1 MRLATIEQEQ
11 TFSRVAQWLPGP
23 GRYRSRFRIC
33 LASQLI
39 FLLLSAAY
47 AQTPDQDDDV
57 IRVETDVTNLPF
69 TANDKNNRFITT
81 LEQSDIRVLED
92 GVAQQLFTFQ
102 RETDRPLSIA
112 FLIDV
117 SQSEERTLPDEK
129 RAARSFIETIIQSK
143 KDQAAIIPFTGSAFL
158 EQGLTRDV
166 FAIYRALERVEVA
179 QPAYLGSGRPLT
191 GITSGPGMKRPP
203 PEGST
208 AIWEAIALTASEVL
222 AKSPVQRR
230 RAIILLTDGQDTT
243 SRLKASEAI
252 NAALDAE
259 TIIYAIGIGDSK
271 YEGVDRNVL
280 RGIAERTGGRA
291 FFPKKD
297 VDFKAVFT
305 EIEQELRTQY
315 LIAYSST
322 NKNRN
327 GAYRQIRIEVTNP
340 ALQREQLKLRYRP
353 GYFAKPLQNR
363 ER

>member
-1 MRLATIEQEQ
+1 MIKTVL
-11 TFSRVAQWLPGP
+11 
-23 GRYRSRFRIC
+23 
-33 LASQLI
+33 LI
-39 FLLLSAAY
+39 LLLLNLLAFNSR
-47 AQTPDQDDDV
+47 AQTPQDDDV

-81 LEQSDIRVLED
+81 LEQTDIRVLED
-92 GVAQQLFTFQ
+92 GVPQQLFTFQ

-112 FLIDV
+112 FLIDI
-117 SQSEERTLPDEK
+117 SQSEERTLPEEK

-166 FAIYRALERVEVA
+166 ISLYRALERVEVA
-179 QPAYLGSGRPLT
+179 QPDYLGSGRPLT
-191 GITSGPGMKRPP
+191 GITSRPGTKRPP
-203 PEGST
+203 LEGTT
-208 AIWEAIALTASEVL
+208 AIWEAIALTSSEVL

-243 SRLKASEAI
+243 SRLKAIDAV

-259 TIIYAIGIGDSK
+259 TIIYAIGIGDSR

-297 VDFKAVFT
+297 VDLSSVFK

-327 GAYRQIRIEVTNP
+327 GAYRQIRIEVINP
-340 ALQREQLKLRYRP
+340 ALQKEQLKLRYRP
-353 GYFAKPLQNR
+353 GYFAKPLINR
-363 ER
+363 

>member
-1 MRLATIEQEQ
+1 MK
-11 TFSRVAQWLPGP
+11 SK
-23 GRYRSRFRIC
+23 
-33 LASQLI
+33 
-39 FLLLSAAY
+39 LLLPLIILSLLSY
-47 AQTPDQDDDV
+47 SSDRSVIAQTSNQDDDV

-69 TANDKNNRFITT
+69 TASDRNNRFITT

-92 GVAQQLFTFQ
+92 GVPQQLFTFQ

-117 SQSEERTLPDEK
+117 SQSEERTLPEEK
-129 RAARSFIETIIQSK
+129 RAARAFIESVIQSK
-143 KDQAAIIPFTGSAFL
+143 RDQAAIIPFTGSAFL
-158 EQGLTRDV
+158 EQALTRDV
-166 FAIYRALERVEVA
+166 FGLYRALERVEVA
-179 QPAYLGSGRPLT
+179 QPSYLDSGRPLT

-203 PEGST
+203 QEGST
-208 AIWEAIALTASEVL
+208 AIWEAISLTSSEVL
-222 AKSPVQRR
+222 AKSSIDRR

-243 SRLKASEAI
+243 SRLNTIDAV

-259 TIIYAIGIGDSK
+259 TIIYAIGIGDSR
-271 YEGVDRNVL
+271 YEGVDRGVL
-280 RGIAERTGGRA
+280 RGIAEHTGGRA

-297 VDFKAVFT
+297 VDLNAVFK

-340 ALQREQLKLRYRP
+340 TLQRDQLKLRYRP
-353 GYFAKPLQNR
+353 GYFAKPLTSPKN
-363 ER
+363 

>member
-1 MRLATIEQEQ
+1 MKTK
-11 TFSRVAQWLPGP
+11 
-23 GRYRSRFRIC
+23 
-33 LASQLI
+33 
-39 FLLLSAAY
+39 LLLSLISLSLLSCSSDRCVF

-57 IRVETDVTNLPF
+57 VRVETDVTNLPF

-92 GVAQQLFTFQ
+92 GVPQQLFTYQ

-117 SQSEERTLPDEK
+117 SQSEERTLPQEK

-166 FAIYRALERVEVA
+166 FALYRALERVEVA
-179 QPAYLGSGRPLT
+179 QPEYLGSGRPLT
-191 GITSGPGMKRPP
+191 GITSRPGTKRPP
-203 PEGST
+203 LEGTT
-208 AIWEAIALTASEVL
+208 AIWEAIALTSSEVL

-230 RAIILLTDGQDTT
+230 RAIILLTDGRDTT
-243 SRLKASEAI
+243 SRVQAI
-252 NAALDAE
+252 DAVNAALDAE
-259 TIIYAIGIGDSK
+259 TIIYAIGIGDSR
-271 YEGVDRNVL
+271 YEGVDRDVL

-297 VDFKAVFT
+297 VDLSSVFK

-340 ALQREQLKLRYRP
+340 ALQKEQLKLRYRP
-353 GYFAKPLQNR
+353 GYFAKPLPNR

>member
-1 MRLATIEQEQ
+1 MKSKPLLPSII
-11 TFSRVAQWLPGP
+11 FSLLFCGIGPSLIAQNN
-23 GRYRSRFRIC
+23 
-33 LASQLI
+33 Q
-39 FLLLSAAY
+39 
-47 AQTPDQDDDV
+47 QDEDV
-57 IRVETDVTNLPF
+57 IRVEADVTNLPF
-69 TANDKNNRFITT
+69 TASDKNNRFVTT
-81 LEQSDIRVLED
+81 LQQSDVRVRED
-92 GVAQQLFTFQ
+92 GVEQQLFTFQ

-112 FLIDV
+112 FLIDI
-117 SQSEERTLPDEK
+117 SQSEERTLPEEK
-129 RAARSFIETIIQSK
+129 RAARSFIESVIQSK

-179 QPAYLGSGRPLT
+179 QPSYLGSGRPLT

-203 PEGST
+203 QEGST

-230 RAIILLTDGQDTT
+230 RAIILLTDGRDTT

-252 NAALDAE
+252 DGALDAE
-259 TIIYAIGIGDSK
+259 TVIYAIGIGDSK
-271 YEGVDRNVL
+271 YEGVDRDVL

-297 VDFKAVFT
+297 VDLKSVFT

-340 ALQREQLKLRYRP
+340 LLRAEELKLRYRP
-353 GYFAKPLQNR
+353 GYFAKPLAK
-363 ER
+363 